1 MFVLNDVVVLNR
13 IDDFASES
21 SRKCFALSHN
31 KFGQMHA
38 IDVEQSQ
45 KVCFA
50 THTCYVSPFGQ
61 SSPVDARTKTHP
73 HIISEHHAAASSNA
87 SHSHDGGAS
96 GGAAAAQ
103 LHCDG
108 EQATQCG
115 VVVCT
120 SPAGLYPDGFFS
132 HRKGLCSF
140 DTVLPVR
147 RLAASHRA
155 IQEIVDHPRCGSLYG
170 EPVCA
175 SGQRCRYGECLAADK
190 LCDGRFDC
198 ADGTDEEAHVCAGRE
213 CAVTDM
219 RCQNGRC
226 VPKAKFCDHIDDCGD
241 LSDEPKQCSCYTYLE
256 ATDARKICDGVR
268 NCWDKSDENPLVCKC
283 GGANTFQ
290 CGE

>member
-1 MFVLNDVVVLNR
+1 MYSIRLSQFSIDVS
-13 IDDFASES
+13 AG
-21 SRKCFALSHN
+21 KCFALSHN

-50 THTCYVSPFGQ
+50 THKCFVSTSSQLVQ
-61 SSPVDARTKTHP
+61 STETERTKGNLHA
-73 HIISEHHAAASSNA
+73 IIEHHLANKTATGTDNG
-87 SHSHDGGAS
+87 HRDG
-96 GGAAAAQ
+96 AAQ

-108 EQATQCG
+108 EPATQCG

-120 SPAGLYPDGFFS
+120 SPAGLYPNGFFS
-132 HRKGLCSF
+132 NRKGLCSF

-147 RLAASHRA
+147 QLSASHRV
-155 IQEIVDHPRCGSLYG
+155 IQEIIDYPKCGSLYG
-170 EPVCA
+170 APACA
-175 SGQRCRYGECLAADK
+175 GLRCRYGECLVAGK

-198 ADGTDEEAHVCAGRE
+198 ADGADEEAHVCAGRE

-226 VPKAKFCDHIDDCGD
+226 VPKSKFCDHVDDCGD

-283 GGANTFQ
+283 GANTFQ